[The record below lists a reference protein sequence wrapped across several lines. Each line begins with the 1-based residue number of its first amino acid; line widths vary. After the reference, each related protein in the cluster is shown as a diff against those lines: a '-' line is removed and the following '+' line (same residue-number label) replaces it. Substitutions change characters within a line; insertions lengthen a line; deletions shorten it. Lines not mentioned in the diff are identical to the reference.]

1 MFDAFEIFSISPS
14 YEIDVEKL
22 TQTYFNLQNQNHPDR
37 FINGSVQER
46 ERAETKGAD
55 INKAYQLLKD
65 PVSRAELLLSSFKKE
80 PSFESL
86 SEQMALREELE
97 TLKDPIQ
104 REAFAKK
111 IEALFLVKEKALEIC
126 FREEKFED
134 ASVVLV
140 DLKYLEKLK
149 TKFRHP
155 DGACAPQDDE

>member
-1 MFDAFEIFSISPS
+1 MFDAFQIFSISPS
-14 YEIDVEKL
+14 YEIDAEKL
-22 TQTYFNLQNQNHPDR
+22 TQVYFELQNQNHPDR

-46 ERAETKGAD
+46 ELAETKGAD

-65 PVSRAELLLSSFKKE
+65 PVSRAEILLSSFKKD

-97 TLKDPIQ
+97 TLKEPIQ

-111 IEALFLVKEKALEIC
+111 IEALFLVKKKALEIC
-126 FREEKFED
+126 FREEKLGE
-134 ASVVLV
+134 AAEILV

-149 TKFRHP
+149 R
-155 DGACAPQDDE
+155 DI